1 MSSMLKKTGGLA
13 FKPKAGRRPGAAPRP
28 ATGSASTNATPAP
41 VAESQSQAVAPGPS
55 NPPPTATP
63 ADKTTSHAPEDLPA
77 TPSSQRAVEPQPASQ
92 PSPQPGPPLVQAEP
106 RAQPPLRHSAG
117 APTVLPTPDPTIS
130 STQSTVIPDKR
141 DADASASGATTSSET
156 KTSQAT
162 EAPKKTTKAPIKVPK
177 PTPQTEKRPS
187 NAPPKP
193 QTPASRSLTSTTD
206 APTPTPSTLSEHAA
220 APSIGSQEPA
230 PASVAADVDQPAEEA
245 SNAAQTPAPKKKATR
260 KRKAAATEGEASAEG
275 SVPKK
280 KRQYKRRAP
289 ANAQPSD
296 AAGENEGEAEPKAP
310 RAKSAPRRRR
320 RSPTP
325 EDAENMTVDHATTK
339 VGDLTKDLGIGKRF
353 KYAQQ
358 IEDRHREARAKNQM
372 RRLERQKQ
380 KLGLIPVDGDE
391 ASSRT
396 GTPADANEGGAP
408 VINRDTAGGGLGG
421 GSGPGVGYEVIDGQ
435 IIINQESLVV
445 DRHAQQDMVAL
456 ETVEEDDFTHLTTS
470 ATYMRRHAGPNFWS
484 DEDTEKFY
492 YYLRMFGTD
501 FETISHMFPL
511 KNRRAVKLKFNREE
525 RQRPNRIK
533 QAIFVRGEKKT
544 EIDMEEYKASRKD
557 WKTADKI
564 MEGMQADAAEKQ
576 GDIERLK
583 SERRALGLLDDED
596 ETTEPLPDAGKNAN
610 GEHGA
615 IDGEMQDA
623 IANEA
628 ADGEETTTVMP
639 SIEGDIATGA

>member
-13 FKPKAGRRPGAAPRP
+13 FKPKAGRRPGAAPD
-28 ATGSASTNATPAP
+28 
-41 VAESQSQAVAPGPS
+41 QLLAVAPGPS

-445 DRHAQQDMVAL
+445 DP
-456 ETVEEDDFTHLTTS
+456 
-470 ATYMRRHAGPNFWS
+470 TYMRRHAGPNFWS

-511 KNRRAVKLKFNREE
+511 KNRRAVKLKFNRNRE